1 MIFPESFLQNSNN
14 KKTDSM
20 EIKEPLN
27 FQYSTVDPSI
37 IKVIGVGGGGGN
49 AVTHMY
55 REGIYNV
62 DFVLCNTDR
71 QALDASEIPT
81 KIQLGEKGLG
91 AGNDPEKAKA
101 LAEESED
108 RIRSMLSDS
117 AEMVFITAGMGGGTG
132 TGAAPVIARMA
143 KELGILT
150 VAIVTIPFMFEGRRK
165 ILQALH
171 GVQEIS
177 KNVDALLV
185 VNNERLRW
193 LYRDLTVDNAFKKAD
208 DTLTIAAKSIAEI
221 ITLPGQ
227 INLDFADVKAT
238 MKDGGVAIMSN
249 GIAAGE
255 DRLAKAIDAALR
267 SPLMNNK
274 DIFNARKI
282 LLNVVSG
289 SPAPLM
295 MEEMGN
301 VDKFMNKFNDDI
313 HVIWGRAI
321 DDSLGENIK
330 VIVLATGFEVER
342 LPEMGEMQRQDKEID
357 DKLIDKY
364 YPQDINRI
372 KKFNPVVLPCEDLDN
387 DRIIDL
393 LSNHPTY
400 TRKLHIKRQAEDL
413 MKGSSPV

>member
-1 MIFPESFLQNSNN
+1 
-14 KKTDSM
+14 M
-20 EIKEPLN
+20 EINEPLN
-27 FQYSTVDPSI
+27 FQYPTQDPSI

-55 REGIYNV
+55 KEGIYNV

-91 AGNDPEKAKA
+91 AGNDPGKAKV

-108 RIRSMLSDS
+108 KIRNMLSDG

-143 KELGILT
+143 KELEILT

-238 MKDGGVAIMSN
+238 LKDGGVAIMSN

-255 DRLAKAIDAALR
+255 DRLAKAIDAALS
-267 SPLMNNK
+267 SPLLNNK
-274 DIFNARKI
+274 DIFNAKKI
-282 LLNVVSG
+282 LLNVVAGVS
-289 SPAPLM
+289 APLM

-313 HVIWGRAI
+313 HVIWGRAV

-342 LPEMGEMQRQDKEID
+342 LPEMGEKQRLDKEKED
-357 DKLIDKY
+357 ELIGEY
-364 YPQDINRI
+364 YTSDINKI
-372 KKFNPVVLPCEDLDN
+372 KKFNPVIIPNEELDN

-393 LSNHPTY
+393 ISNQPTY
-400 TRKLHIKRQAEDL
+400 NRKSLVKRQVEEL
-413 MKGSSPV
+413 MNSGDAPV

>member
-1 MIFPESFLQNSNN
+1 
-14 KKTDSM
+14 M

-27 FQYSTVDPSI
+27 FQYPTQEPSI

-71 QALDASEIPT
+71 QALDTSDVPT

-91 AGNDPEKAKA
+91 AGNDPEKARL

-108 RIRSMLSDS
+108 KIRSMLSDGT
-117 AEMVFITAGMGGGTG
+117 EMVFITAGMGGGTG

-143 KELGILT
+143 KEQEILT
-150 VAIVTIPFMFEGRRK
+150 IAIVTIPFMFEGRRK

-177 KNVDALLV
+177 KSVDALLV

-238 MKDGGVAIMSN
+238 LKDGGVAIMSN
-249 GIAAGE
+249 GVASGD
-255 DRLAKAIDAALR
+255 DRLAKAIDTALS
-267 SPLMNNK
+267 SPLLNNK
-274 DIFNARKI
+274 DVFNARKI
-282 LLNVVSG
+282 LLNVVAGTS
-289 SPAPLM
+289 APLM
-295 MEEMGN
+295 MDEMEN
-301 VDKFMNKFNDDI
+301 VDDFMNKFNDDI

-321 DDSLGENIK
+321 DESLGENIK
-330 VIVLATGFEVER
+330 VIILATGFEVKR
-342 LPEMGEMQRQDKEID
+342 IPGMDAKQQMDKEKED
-357 DKLIDKY
+357 ELIRDY
-364 YPQDINRI
+364 YPWGEI
-372 KKFNPVVLPCEDLDN
+372 KKNPIILDNEALDN

-393 LSNHPTY
+393 ISNHPTY
-400 TRKLHIKRQAEDL
+400 DRKSHIKRQVEDL
-413 MKGSSPV
+413 MKEDSSV

>member
-1 MIFPESFLQNSNN
+1 M
-14 KKTDSM
+14 
-20 EIKEPLN
+20 KEPLN
-27 FQYSTVDPSI
+27 FQYPTQEPSI

-71 QALDASEIPT
+71 QALDTSDVPT

-91 AGNDPEKAKA
+91 AGNDPEKARL

-108 RIRSMLSDS
+108 KIRSMLSDGT
-117 AEMVFITAGMGGGTG
+117 EMVFITAGMGGGTG

-143 KELGILT
+143 KEQEILT
-150 VAIVTIPFMFEGRRK
+150 IAIVTIPFMFEGRRK

-177 KNVDALLV
+177 KSVDALLV

-238 MKDGGVAIMSN
+238 LKDGGVAIMSN
-249 GIAAGE
+249 GVASGD
-255 DRLAKAIDAALR
+255 DRLAKAIDTALS
-267 SPLMNNK
+267 SPLLNNK
-274 DIFNARKI
+274 DVFNARKI
-282 LLNVVSG
+282 LLNVVAGTS
-289 SPAPLM
+289 APLM
-295 MEEMGN
+295 MDEMEN
-301 VDKFMNKFNDDI
+301 VDDFMNKFNDDI

-321 DDSLGENIK
+321 DESLGENIK
-330 VIVLATGFEVER
+330 VIILATGFEVKR
-342 LPEMGEMQRQDKEID
+342 IPGMDAKQQMDKEKED
-357 DKLIDKY
+357 ELIRDY
-364 YPQDINRI
+364 YPWGEI
-372 KKFNPVVLPCEDLDN
+372 KKNPIILDNEALDN

-393 LSNHPTY
+393 ISNHPTY
-400 TRKLHIKRQAEDL
+400 DRKSHIKRQVEDL
-413 MKGSSPV
+413 MKEDSSV